1 MCFED
6 DHRTI
11 VLPTIGALFSKEN
24 MRKIQRHLAK
34 NNARL
39 LNCTL
44 LERWCRL
51 YVSCQLS
58 VRDKIASR
66 TNQASIKPTT
76 RVGVDL
82 GLRSLATVAGS
93 KGNITTIPNPA
104 LLRATTTERYSVGRT
119 LSRRIP
125 GSKGYRRAKAKLVKL
140 DRKAVYVHCKSIHQS
155 TRYLVD
161 NYSEVRVEDLN
172 ITAMKQSM
180 KRRALRRSVSDAGI

>member
-24 MRKIQRHLAK
+24 KRKIQRHLAK

-51 YVSCQLS
+51 FVSCQLS

-140 DRKAVYVHCKSIHQS
+140 DRKAVYVHCKTIHQS

-172 ITAMKQSM
+172 LAAMK
-180 KRRALRRSVSDAGI
+180 